1 MRLRKNKNMPADNTP
16 SFIQTQHEFTQYIRD
31 PKKSPRPTDIEERRI
46 NIYRDL
52 LFTNIST
59 VLSDGFP
66 VLKKISSEQDWE
78 AMCRDFYSQ
87 HSSHSPYFS
96 DIPQEFIQYLQNE
109 RLNNPE
115 ARNDFPFLL
124 ELAHY
129 EWVELVV
136 SIAEDE
142 KQTAPITA
150 PLTQVLTVS
159 STALAL
165 AYSYPVHT
173 ISPENLP
180 TEAAKQPTYLVVYRD
195 TDNRAAFLDIT
206 PITHALL
213 VALADNTE
221 QTTDLILSKLAD
233 ELQHPDP
240 SIIIDGGLTI
250 LNDFISRGIVIS
262 AS

>member
-1 MRLRKNKNMPADNTP
+1 MPLRKNMQQDNLP

-52 LFTNIST
+52 LFTNISN

-66 VLKKISSEQDWE
+66 VLKEISSEQRWE
-78 AMCRDFYSQ
+78 EMCRDFYSQ

-96 DIPQEFIQYLQNE
+96 EIPQEFIQYLQSE
-109 RLNNPE
+109 RLNNPN
-115 ARNDFPFLL
+115 ASSDFPFLL

-142 KQTAPITA
+142 KQTTPITT
-150 PLTQVLTVS
+150 PLTQALTVS

-180 TEAAKQPTYLVVYRD
+180 TEAPKQPTYLVVYRNA
-195 TDNRAAFLDIT
+195 DNRASFLEIT

-213 VALADNTE
+213 VALTDNTE
-221 QTTDLILSKLAD
+221 RTTELILSKLAD
-233 ELQHPDP
+233 DLQHPDP
-240 SIIIDGGLTI
+240 SVIIDGGLTI